1 MSHFN
6 PYKVLGVQPTA
17 TLEEIKVAYRQLAKQ
32 FHPDAQQDIANH
44 EQIAHVNAA
53 YALLKDPQKRHGYDA
68 TGSAHHQEEV
78 ASRYQRTRESQDHYR
93 QQRQT
98 SQDEDLLFQQWVKRV
113 YTPVNRQLNKI
124 LKSLKDEIRALS
136 ADPFD
141 DELLEDFQS
150 YLDDCRTH
158 LAKAQ
163 TTFRSM
169 PNPATTAGVATNLY
183 YTLNHVEDGLN
194 EFDRFLQCFDD
205 SYLSAGQEFFR
216 LSTKLRREAE
226 TNLKNV
232 KL

>member
-17 TLEEIKVAYRQLAKQ
+17 TLAEIKVAYRQLAKQ
-32 FHPDAQQDIANH
+32 LHPDSQQETANH

-53 YALLKDPQKRHGYDA
+53 YALLKDPQKRHSYDA
-68 TGSAHHQEEV
+68 TGATSNPEDV
-78 ASRYQRTRESQDHYR
+78 ANRYQRTRESQDHYR

-98 SQDEDLLFQQWVKRV
+98 SYDADLLFQQWVQRV
-113 YTPVNRQLNKI
+113 YTPVNRDLNKI

-150 YLDDCRTH
+150 YLEDCRTY

-216 LSTKLRREAE
+216 LSTKLRREAQA
-226 TNLKNV
+226 TLKNI